1 MIRLT
6 IIPKQHPTH
15 SYKVL
20 RLKRYLLTL
29 QGCVD
34 QAAFLCNCPNELD
47 IQKQIQTYF
56 QPDKVQHCQNPEI
69 ASCVSLTSYACVFA
83 VLHG

>member
-20 RLKRYLLTL
+20 RLKRYLCWDV
-29 QGCVD
+29 GCVD

-47 IQKQIQTYF
+47 FQKQIQAYF
-56 QPDKVQHCQNPEI
+56 QPDKVQHCRNLEI